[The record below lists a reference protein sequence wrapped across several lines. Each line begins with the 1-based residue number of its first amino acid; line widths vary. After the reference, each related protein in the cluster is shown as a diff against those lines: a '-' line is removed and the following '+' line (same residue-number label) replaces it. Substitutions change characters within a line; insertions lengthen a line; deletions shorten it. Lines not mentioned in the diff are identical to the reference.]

1 VCVVGWVRRG
11 LDDTPPSGDV
21 IPPPAKVLLLGRRTG
36 PLRFWSCRLGCSDA
50 FPAAL
55 GRLLSKSRLRLVP
68 LNTATVARCVVSPA
82 ATARRLVPRC
92 RAPTGEMVATRSEAP
107 RCVSAVAL
115 RVAEALAAS
124 ALQRTL
130 GIQVRLHRHSQ
141 TAEFCELTHLGHLR
155 PARH

>member
-1 VCVVGWVRRG
+1 MCVVGWVRRG

-55 GRLLSKSRLRLVP
+55 GRLLNKSRLRFLA
-68 LNTATVARCVVSPA
+68 LNTATVAHCVVSPA
-82 ATARRLVPRC
+82 ATASRLVPRG
-92 RAPTGEMVATRSEAP
+92 RAPIGEVGAPTSDAP
-107 RCVSAVAL
+107 RCLSIVAL
-115 RVAEALAAS
+115 RVAEALAAP

-130 GIQVRLHRHSQ
+130 GDQVRFHRHSQ
-141 TAEFCELTHLGHLR
+141 AAEFGE
-155 PARH
+155 